1 VLTAVAGLLLDMD
14 GGESSL
20 IFIADEVLFLTL
32 TSIDFTDLQVSIVPF
47 SVKKNFLM
55 PCLVISWTVS
65 ARSTPSY

>member
-1 VLTAVAGLLLDMD
+1 MLTAVAGLLLDMD
-14 GGESSL
+14 GAGSSL

-32 TSIDFTDLQVSIVPF
+32 ISIDFTDLQVSTVPL

-65 ARSTPSY
+65 VKSTPSY